1 MCGWKIGGAKLK
13 EKTAGFNKPA
23 VLLYFLVNYIPLFLG
38 LNPVESQDFV
48 LVNLKRITIGNIQ
61 VEFEACVFE
70 CVPIAAIIQI
80 DEVICLV
87 FQIALFPDLS
97 DKLSIAAQSK
107 NQIVGLAGF
116 QYQVTLEWVL
126 IGFRELHETGTVL
139 VAEIDIQFIVGVEEV
154 DIKFTPAFRGL
165 KLHPNAL

>member
-1 MCGWKIGGAKLK
+1 MCGWKISGAKLK
-13 EKTAGFNKPA
+13 EKTAGLLKPA

-80 DEVICLV
+80 DEVTCLV
-87 FQIALFPDLS
+87 FQIALFPDHS
-97 DKLSIAAQSK
+97 DELTAAAQAEH
-107 NQIVGLAGF
+107 QIVGLAGF
-116 QYQVTLEWVL
+116 QGQVAAKT
-126 IGFRELHETGTVL
+126 IL
-139 VAEIDIQFIVGVEEV
+139 V
-154 DIKFTPAFRGL
+154 GL
-165 KLHPNAL
+165 